1 MAERVT
7 GHPNQQATRAAKSY
21 LCDLP
26 TEVVENIAKFLPSD
40 GFGRTA
46 WVGQSLLN
54 LRLASAT
61 LAKRTTV
68 IFTRRFVGDD
78 YDESLDDLDD
88 EVDDSWIDRN
98 HTYWGYGGSYIQ
110 RTYCLSDITFMIERS
125 LLAKHIT
132 FAAITP
138 AWDFEEP
145 SAERALDF
153 NDGVI
158 FAEATSK
165 LPKLRVLV
173 ISGHSV
179 AIGEAWFSG
188 FASTFD
194 VPELKVLDLRDL
206 PVDGRDFPDLLQRH
220 RQIDSLYL
228 AAERVL
234 SATAAMALFAAFEL
248 PNLLELQFS
257 SGDAAFAPPLEFS
270 LSESEKMGA
279 EDQLFVEWGLVEDG
293 FKNDSIEIRA
303 CSTQSMQKAIEIV
316 KDVIVMNELSADM
329 V

>member
-1 MAERVT
+1 MAERAT
-7 GHPNQQATRAAKSY
+7 GDPNRQATRAAKSY

-26 TEVVENIAKFLPSD
+26 TEVVENIAKFLPYD

-46 WVGQSLLN
+46 WVGQSFLN

-61 LAKRTTV
+61 LAQQTAI
-68 IFTRRFVGDD
+68 IFARRFVGDD

-98 HTYWGYGGSYIQ
+98 HNSWGYGGSYIQ
-110 RTYCLSDITFMIERS
+110 RTYCLSDITFMIDRS

-145 SAERALDF
+145 PAERALDF

-165 LPKLRVLV
+165 LSKLRVLV

-179 AIGEAWFSG
+179 AVGEAWFSG

-206 PVDGRDFPDLLQRH
+206 PIDGRDFPDLLQRH

-228 AAERVL
+228 AAERVRPT
-234 SATAAMALFAAFEL
+234 TAAIALFATFEL
-248 PNLLELQFS
+248 PSLHELQFS
-257 SGDAAFAPPLEFS
+257 SGDEAFASPLGFR
-270 LSESEKMGA
+270 LSESKKMGT

-293 FKNDSIEIRA
+293 FRNDSIEMRA
-303 CSTQSMQKAIEIV
+303 CSTRSMQKAIEIV
-316 KDVIVMNELSADM
+316 KDVIATNGLNDPMS
-329 V
+329 